1 MRPWLRWGLVGS
13 VILSAAALIRPHDE
27 ALPNPSSVDVAD
39 ASSQPSSQPVAPNSP
54 RSLDKLPTQLHSADA
69 WPVAQFDPFV
79 GMTVPSLQQVSKVQP
94 VVVSEAPPPPP
105 PPQPPAMNYRY
116 LGQFVDPEGKQAI
129 YVVKDD
135 NAVQVLVG
143 TKLDGGYIVQS
154 ITADGIKLHHPG
166 FDAYVVIYIPPPPE
180 AANS

>member
-27 ALPNPSSVDVAD
+27 ALLNPSEVAVVS
-39 ASSQPSSQPVAPNSP
+39 ASSQSPSQPSAPNSP
-54 RSLDKLPTQLHSADA
+54 ASLDKLPKQLHSAGA

-79 GMTVPSLQQVSKVQP
+79 GAMTPLPQQVSKVQP
-94 VVVSEAPPPPP
+94 VVVSDAPPP

-116 LGQFVDPEGKQAI
+116 LGQFVDPEGKPAI